1 MTMTPFTCDDFS
13 EQLAGHLERDTSRDV
28 DAAMAS
34 HAATCDACRM
44 LLQELTAIT
53 SEAAAL
59 PELAPSRDLWSG
71 IAERIDA
78 PVIPIAAGAARRAG
92 GAPPATATRRWWTHP
107 ALAAAALVG
116 ITAGATYY
124 MTKQSIEGPVTSPA
138 IAQTPT
144 VGSSGATVDAI
155 APAQV
160 ADANGGMTVSGAAS
174 DARNVAT
181 GGGAGVA
188 SRGGVGGMAVRGAAN
203 GQRLATNG
211 QGASTAG
218 ARAPGAAGGELQLA
232 SYRPGEIA
240 ALDSLYYREIIRLR
254 QLLNER
260 SAGLDSSTVTVI
272 NRNMLVIDRAI
283 QECREALAADPA
295 SKFLNQQL
303 NQALET
309 KIELLR
315 TAAMMPVGS

>member
-13 EQLAGHLERDTSRDV
+13 EQLAGYLERDTSRDV
-28 DAAMAS
+28 NTAVES
-34 HAATCDACRM
+34 HAARCGACAA
-44 LLQELTAIT
+44 LLQELAAIT

-59 PELAPSRDLWSG
+59 PELTPARDLWEG
-71 IAERIDA
+71 IAARIDA
-78 PVIPIAAGAARRAG
+78 PVIPIATASVRRAATAARAG
-92 GAPPATATRRWWTHP
+92 GARRWWAHP

-116 ITAGATYY
+116 ITAGVTYY
-124 MTKQSIEGPVTSPA
+124 MTKESIERPIAAPA
-138 IAQTPT
+138 IAQAPT
-144 VGSSGATVDAI
+144 VGGEGATVDAV
-155 APAQV
+155 APAQL
-160 ADANGGMTVSGAAS
+160 AAAS
-174 DARNVAT
+174 AE
-181 GGGAGVA
+181 AGEP
-188 SRGGVGGMAVRGAAN
+188 SGPGVRGVAN
-203 GQRLATNG
+203 GQRVAANG
-211 QGASTAG
+211 VRPGVNSARLPVNGARTGASPRTGPAT
-218 ARAPGAAGGELQLA
+218 GELHVA
-232 SYRPGEIA
+232 SYRPGETA

-260 SAGLDSSTVTVI
+260 SAELDSSTVTVI